1 MSFASHGSLRVTQIS
16 PFPRNI
22 YQGQHQARKYR
33 MQLPDFSNTE
43 VAFRSRSHAE
53 LWRALGL
60 FKVINV
66 PILVKAGG
74 PVLTAG
80 FKLKLPLSPLVR
92 WTVFRQF
99 CGGESLEECRETIAR
114 MAKDGVE
121 SILDYGLEGEKS
133 ESGFDAATEE
143 ILRTA
148 EEARKTSHIPFV
160 VFKMTAVARM
170 ELLEKLN
177 SSHAH
182 SSLSQNEQHEWSRV
196 LARVDRICDAA
207 NKCGKP
213 VMIDAEET
221 WIQNTVDQ
229 VVEVQMKKRNTGN
242 QALVYTTAQMYR
254 VDRLDYLKALA
265 AKAERE
271 GWTLGVKLVRGAYM
285 EKERARAERDGKPS
299 PIQHDKEATDHAYD
313 AAVAF
318 FVENTYPIWVCVG
331 SHNENSCMK
340 AAELILAKSKQNP
353 GLADRFWFSQ
363 LLGMSDHLTYNLANA
378 GFNVA
383 KYVPYGPVQAVLPY
397 LIRRAQENTSVAGQS
412 SRELTLITKELERR
426 KKQS

>member
-1 MSFASHGSLRVTQIS
+1 MHR
-16 PFPRNI
+16 
-22 YQGQHQARKYR
+22 
-33 MQLPDFSNTE
+33 PDFSNTE
-43 VAFRSRSHAE
+43 VAFRSRSQAE

-60 FKVINV
+60 FKMINL
-66 PILVKAGG
+66 PFLVKAGG

-133 ESGFDAATEE
+133 ESGFDAATTE

-148 EEARKTSHIPFV
+148 DEATQNSHIPFV

-170 ELLEKLN
+170 DLLERLN
-177 SSHAH
+177 TTYSPL
-182 SSLSQNEQHEWSRV
+182 SLSQDEQSEWGRV
-196 LARVDRICDAA
+196 LARVERICEAA
-207 NKCGKP
+207 NRNGKP

-221 WIQNTVDQ
+221 WIQNTIDH
-229 VVEVQMKKRNTGN
+229 VVEEQMRKRNTGD
-242 QALVYTTAQMYR
+242 QAMVYTTVQMYR
-254 VDRLDYLKALA
+254 VDRLDYLKTLA
-265 AKAERE
+265 ATAEHE
-271 GWTLGVKLVRGAYM
+271 GWKLGVKLVRGAYM
-285 EKERARAERDGKPS
+285 EKERARADRIGAAS
-299 PIQHDKEATDHAYD
+299 PIQPDKTATDLAYD

-318 FVENTYPIWVCVG
+318 FASSTYPIWSCVG
-331 SHNENSCMK
+331 SHNETSCLK
-340 AAELILAKSKQNP
+340 AADLILAQSQQNS
-353 GLADRFWFSQ
+353 GFADRIWFSQ

-378 GFNVA
+378 GLKVA

-426 KKQS
+426 KKRG